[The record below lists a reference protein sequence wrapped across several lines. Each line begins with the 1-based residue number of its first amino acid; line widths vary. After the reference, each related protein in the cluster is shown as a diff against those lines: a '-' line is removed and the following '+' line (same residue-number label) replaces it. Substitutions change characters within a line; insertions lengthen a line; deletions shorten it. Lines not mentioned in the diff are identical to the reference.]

1 MEEPAPLIKHSRKT
15 NARARFL
22 QVVFA
27 TEEKIIGGG
36 RKGYTCMESLTQST
50 WSLYQAH
57 WVLVE
62 INKEQRSSCRAA
74 ALNHYP
80 RNMQE

>member
-15 NARARFL
+15 NARAKFL
-22 QVVFA
+22 QAVFA

-36 RKGYTCMESLTQST
+36 KKGYTRVESLTQST
-50 WSLYQAH
+50 RWLYKAH

-62 INKEQRSSCRAA
+62 INKEQWSG
-74 ALNHYP
+74 
-80 RNMQE
+80 